1 MSFIR
6 HHDLGIGDRSRQRI
20 AVTGGEGPEVMPEL
34 MGAAAQFE
42 ASASRARLAE
52 HLEHEVGNP

>member
-1 MSFIR
+1 
-6 HHDLGIGDRSRQRI
+6 
-20 AVTGGEGPEVMPEL
+20 MPEL

-42 ASASRARLAE
+42 ASASRAKLAE